1 MNCFA
6 VQTQRARQWTP
17 IAVAPNTLYAHL
29 SVIAMGLRGL
39 QIEENARLLAANL
52 AGMRKQLDTFSQHFG
67 KVGSHLK
74 NAQQS
79 YTEADK
85 RFERA
90 SNTLNNLLTS
100 GETGQRE
107 LDDTQGTLELSPP
120 TAAKKSA

>member
-1 MNCFA
+1 VDAYC
-6 VQTQRARQWTP
+6 RSRQV
-17 IAVAPNTLYAHL
+17 IAVSPNTLYAHL

-100 GETGQRE
+100 GETGLRE
-107 LDDTQGTLELSPP
+107 LDDAQGTLELSQP